1 LWRDRDVLGMRK
13 RDMRLGREMGDDTT
27 EGNLEMEYGNLRMR
41 DINPLK
47 MAIVISNGQYHG
59 Y

>member
-47 MAIVISNGQYHG
+47 TAIVISNGQYHG